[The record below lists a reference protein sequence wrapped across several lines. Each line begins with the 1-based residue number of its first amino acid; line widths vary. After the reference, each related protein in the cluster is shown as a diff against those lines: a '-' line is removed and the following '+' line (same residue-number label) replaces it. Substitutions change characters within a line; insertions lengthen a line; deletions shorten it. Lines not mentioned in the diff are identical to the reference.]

1 MPNFLRFTTPS
12 WLYAVPIPVGGTVVQ
27 PDGTTYG
34 FINVTSGGIGSG
46 GSAPADLAKVGG
58 PNQGTYFW
66 AFGEDATSG
75 DGNRGYRAIS
85 QNVDVLDDLFHNS
98 FGVPTYR
105 QFTAAGPTT
114 SVTIP
119 AGDLPY
125 VGDTPAVPIGDLF
138 VVTDTRGNELFIP
151 PTTNVVVS
159 SIAGAAIG
167 DGFPTAA
174 ITLNF
179 NTAIGAGAP
188 WSTFRVHYRVHK
200 YLSKATPD
208 PIGRRQVGAPE
219 KVLEQLYALNGSP
232 APNLWWTSAYVSNIW
247 MLSLSGLN
255 ERYRRS
261 RTADADP
268 AQPAGAGFPSVGH
281 NLPGSG
287 SWFMRTDRAMS
298 GWTQR
303 DFFSTVGV
311 GSKVKYLDSLDAIW
325 TAHLEDFRN
334 ENGAGISHGFGG
346 ASGFV
351 TYGSRRLNNTVQGP
365 LLFGDMPGLAKFMG
379 LSQRRDAYNDAGVL
393 TSITPDSTVAFD
405 LTSSPGSVL
414 LVLSGT
420 DYFHR
425 LEGGQPRTAIAINHD
440 MLEVEHTDTNGNT
453 SRRTYVV
460 SGLDVAVP
468 KKCSIVQVDGEL
480 PDAANGST
488 GVLRRWLTMEFFV
501 GDGVDEYRQSR
512 GLTSGHLPKGF
523 VFAQPP
529 VLTTTPGNNVAP
541 SPALFFAQDRTLG
554 TSLSWGGF
562 DNLVSVPGGRYRV
575 SGSLKSNGDITST
588 AGGVLMAFGQFANNI
603 TSLSG
608 DISAPAGLVSG
619 LNVLGT
625 GPNGAFNGIVAG
637 KQLGQVTQVQTLGTA
652 NATFPVRDGLSMF
665 LNLTYAGP
673 AITTFVSFH
682 YVSVNP
688 GVDSE
693 LRFVLYR
700 SNPATTVAF
709 WLPLVYADNGVTP
722 IPTYID
728 LLDTILT
735 PTFGPGGA
743 VDVFVG
749 KQMGNAIYWQA
760 VGHYAHPLGFNMNR
774 TYPRQFVSAQRGTIY
789 DIDLTGYGNG
799 TFNTTVNQVLRGGV
813 GVDFCLARD
822 LSLASRA
829 TGPGVTYYED
839 LWVPPQN
846 PTHAI
851 DTVPSPQGP
860 VICIN
865 SIGLVMSSP
874 LTILGAAGDTG
885 AYVDLKAGIGPT
897 GSVEIPLG
905 GMFIGPVSPEIRGT
919 QDLSSY
925 TYPMTVPNQNFGVR
939 VDNGAV
945 INVPVGAADW
955 ANLAAVLAAIQA
967 ALPGTVVTTVTGH
980 LSITS
985 STLNGSVE
993 VTYIDPY
1000 LAYYLGLQPLQKS
1013 PPLGRQLLDVGG
1025 DKKFGTLNG
1034 DHVTAVN
1041 EGWPTTDVVQKWMH
1055 IQSAGKQ
1062 ALVSFPVSNLVP
1074 YDRLVLKMIFNTTAP
1089 HSTSSG
1095 QLTVWMKGS
1104 IFPAF

>member
-1 MPNFLRFTTPS
+1 M
-12 WLYAVPIPVGGTVVQ
+12 Q

-34 FINVTSGGIGSG
+34 FINVTSGGTGSG

-174 ITLNF
+174 VTLNF

-232 APNLWWTSAYVSNIW
+232 AANLWWTSAYVSNIW
-247 MLSLSGLN
+247 ELSLSGLN
-255 ERYRRS
+255 ERYNRKK
-261 RTADADP
+261 TADTNP
-268 AQPAGAGFPSVGH
+268 AQPAGAGFPSIGH
-281 NLPGSG
+281 NVSGSG
-287 SWFMRTDRAMS
+287 SWFMRTGRAMS

-303 DFFSTVGV
+303 DFYSMPILSG
-311 GSKVKYLDSLDAIW
+311 KIKYLDPLDAIW

-334 ENGAGISHGFGG
+334 ENGGGVSQGYGG

-351 TYGSRRLNNTVQGP
+351 AYGARRLNNTFQGASIP
-365 LLFGDMPGLAKFMG
+365 GDMPGLAKFMG
-379 LSQRRDAYNDAGVL
+379 VSQRRDAFNDVGVL
-393 TSITPDSTVAFD
+393 TNITPDTTVAFD
-405 LTSSPGSVL
+405 TTSSPGEVL
-414 LVLSGT
+414 LVLPGGS
-420 DYFHR
+420 YFHR
-425 LEGGQPRTAIAINHD
+425 LEAGLPKTAMAVGYD
-440 MLEVEHTDTNGNT
+440 MLEVEHTDQNANT

-460 SGLDVAVP
+460 SSLNAAVP
-468 KKCSIVQVDGEL
+468 NKCGILQIDGEL
-480 PDAANGST
+480 PSVANGDT
-488 GVLRRWLTMEFFV
+488 GTLRRWLSMEFFV
-501 GDGVDEYRQSR
+501 GDGIDEYRQSR
-512 GLTSGHLPKGF
+512 GLANGILPKGF
-523 VFAQPP
+523 VVAQPP
-529 VLTTTPGNNVAP
+529 PLTTTPGNVVPTSP
-541 SPALFFAQDRTLG
+541 SLFFAYDQSDRVTVG
-554 TSLSWGGF
+554 WGGF
-562 DNLVSVPGGRYRV
+562 DNQVGPTGNRYEV
-575 SGSLKSNGDITST
+575 LSSLRSNGDIFSLS
-588 AGGVLMAFGQFANNI
+588 GGVRMSFALILNNI
-603 TSLSG
+603 TSTTG
-608 DISAPAGLVSG
+608 NISAPAGLVSG

-637 KQLGQVTQVQTLGTA
+637 KQLGQVTQAQTLGTA

-693 LRFVLYR
+693 LKFVLYR
-700 SNPATTVAF
+700 SNPATTLQF

-728 LLDTILT
+728 LLDTLLT

-749 KQMGNAIYWQA
+749 RQMGNAIYWQA

-789 DIDLTGYGNG
+789 DIELTGYANG
-799 TFNTTVNQVLRGGV
+799 VFNTTVNQVLRGGV

-822 LSLASRA
+822 FSLASRA

-865 SIGLVMSSP
+865 SIGLVVSSP

-885 AYVDLKAGIGPT
+885 AYVDFKVGLGST
-897 GSVEIPLG
+897 GAVGLPLG
-905 GMFIGPVSPEIRGT
+905 EMFVGPVAPTIFGT
-919 QDLSSY
+919 QNIGGY
-925 TYPMTVPNQNFGVR
+925 TYPMTVPNQNLGVR
-939 VDNGAV
+939 VDSGPV
-945 INVPVGAADW
+945 VNVPVGAADW

-967 ALPGTVVTTVTGH
+967 ALPGTVVTTTGSGF

-985 STLNGSVE
+985 LTPGGSVE
-993 VTYIDPY
+993 VTYIEPY
-1000 LAYYLGLQPLQKS
+1000 LAYYLGLKPLQKS
-1013 PPLGRQLLDVGG
+1013 PPQDRDLLDVAA
-1025 DKKFGTLNG
+1025 DKKFGTLG
-1034 DHVTAVN
+1034 TDRVMAVN
-1041 EGWPTTDVVQKWMH
+1041 EGWPTTDQVFKWIHVQ
-1055 IQSAGKQ
+1055 AEAKQ
-1062 ALVSFPVSNLVP
+1062 ALVSFPAATLVAC
-1074 YDRLVLKMIFNTTAP
+1074 DRLVLKMVFNTTAP